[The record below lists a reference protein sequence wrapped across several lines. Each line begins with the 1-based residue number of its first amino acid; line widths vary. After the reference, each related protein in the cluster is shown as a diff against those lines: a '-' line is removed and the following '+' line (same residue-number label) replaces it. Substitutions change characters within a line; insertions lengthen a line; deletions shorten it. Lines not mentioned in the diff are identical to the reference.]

1 MIKLDNIQMAF
12 GHVSLL
18 DGISLSLE
26 KGERVGL
33 IGRNGEGKS
42 TLLKIIDGSLKAD
55 DGQIEIQQGH
65 KVARLEQEPVFA
77 AGDTI
82 FQAVASALG
91 EAGRLLAEYLS
102 VDHADE
108 TQHDQIADLQQRLE
122 QFDAWGLQP
131 QVEQIL
137 SRLELPAETQVS
149 TLSGGWQRR
158 VALAQA
164 LVQKPDCLLLDE
176 PTNHLDIELIEWL
189 ENQLQ
194 NFKGSLLFISHDR
207 RFVHNLATRI
217 IELDRGVLR
226 SYPGDFA
233 TYLSRK
239 AAELEAEATQ
249 AAKFDKKLAQEEV
262 WIRQGIK
269 ARRTRNEGRV
279 RALQKLRQQR
289 SQRREQVGKIKLNL
303 EQGDNSGK
311 LVIEAEN
318 IGQSY
323 DDKVLFQQFSTLILR
338 GDRVGLIGG
347 NGVGKSTLLKILLQQ
362 LEPETGSI
370 RHGTRLQI
378 AYYDQLRSQ
387 LDPEQHVYDVV
398 SQGKDHIEINGKS
411 KHVMSYLADFLFAPE
426 RARSPVKALSG
437 GERNRLLLARLF
449 SKPANL
455 LVMDEPTND
464 LDVESLELL
473 EELLINYQGT
483 LLLVSHD
490 RAFIDNVIGSTIVFD
505 GKGGLA
511 EYVGGYQDYLRQAP
525 KADAPSKEKPAAKT
539 NTATASKPVS
549 VKKAT
554 KKLSYKEKQELAN
567 LPAVIENTEA
577 ELETLQET
585 ISDTDFYQQ
594 DSDAV
599 NKVLKQVADAEA
611 KLEAAYARWD
621 ELEG

>member
-12 GHVSLL
+12 GHVVLL
-18 DGISLSLE
+18 DGISLSLD
-26 KGERVGL
+26 KGERIGL

-42 TLLKIIDGSLKAD
+42 TLFKIIDGSLKAD
-55 DGQIEIQQGH
+55 GGSIEVQQSA
-65 KVARLEQEPVFA
+65 KIARLEQEPSFQPE
-77 AGDTI
+77 DTV
-82 FQAVASALG
+82 FQAVAGALG
-91 EAGRLLAEYLS
+91 EGGRLVAEYMTA
-102 VDHADE
+102 DHADE
-108 TQHDQIADLQQRLE
+108 TQHDRIADIQHRLE
-122 QFDAWGLQP
+122 QLDAWGLQP
-131 QVEQIL
+131 QIDQVL
-137 SRLELPAETQVS
+137 SRLELSADVKVA

-164 LVQKPDCLLLDE
+164 LVQQPDCLLLDE

-189 ENQLQ
+189 ENQLK
-194 NFKGSLLFISHDR
+194 NFKGCLLFISHDR

-217 IELDRGVLR
+217 IELDRGILR

-239 AAELEAEATQ
+239 AAELEAEASQ
-249 AAKFDKKLAQEEV
+249 AAKFDKRLAQEEV

-279 RALQKLRQQR
+279 RALKKLREQR

-303 EQGDNSGK
+303 EQGENSGK
-311 LVIEAEN
+311 LVIEAEK
-318 IGQSY
+318 IGQTY
-323 DDKVLFQQFSTLILR
+323 ADKVLFNDFSTVILR

-347 NGVGKSTLLKILLQQ
+347 NGVGKSTLLKALLKE
-362 LEPETGSI
+362 LEPSSGEV

-387 LDPEQHVYDVV
+387 LDPEQNVYDVI

-490 RAFIDNVIGSTIVFD
+490 RTFIDNVIGSTIVFD
-505 GKGGLA
+505 GKGHLD
-511 EYVGGYQDYLRQAP
+511 EYVGGYQDYLRQAAH
-525 KADAPSKEKPAAKT
+525 KAEIQIKKSAQASTAKIVIKPEKKR
-539 NTATASKPVS
+539 
-549 VKKAT
+549 
-554 KKLSYKEKQELAN
+554 SYKEKQELTN
-567 LPAVIENTEA
+567 LPILIESSEK
-577 ELETLQET
+577 ELGLLQDK
-585 ISDTDFYQQ
+585 ISDADFYQQ
-594 DSDAV
+594 SSEAV
-599 NKVLKQVADAEA
+599 NLVLKQVADLEA
-611 KLEAAYARWD
+611 KLEQAYARWD
-621 ELEG
+621 ELES

>member
-12 GHVSLL
+12 GHVVLL
-18 DGISLSLE
+18 DGISLSLD
-26 KGERVGL
+26 KGERIGL

-42 TLLKIIDGSLKAD
+42 TLFKIIDGSLKAD
-55 DGQIEIQQGH
+55 GGSIEVQQSA
-65 KVARLEQEPVFA
+65 KIARLEQEPSFQLE
-77 AGDTI
+77 DTV
-82 FQAVASALG
+82 FQAVAGALG
-91 EAGRLLAEYLS
+91 EGGRLVAEYMTA
-102 VDHADE
+102 DHADE
-108 TQHDQIADLQQRLE
+108 TQHDRIADIQHRLE
-122 QFDAWGLQP
+122 QLDAWGLQP
-131 QVEQIL
+131 QIDQVL
-137 SRLELPAETQVS
+137 SRLELSADVKVA

-164 LVQKPDCLLLDE
+164 LVQQPDCLLLDE

-189 ENQLQ
+189 ENQLK
-194 NFKGSLLFISHDR
+194 NFKGCLLFISHDR

-217 IELDRGVLR
+217 IELDRGILR

-239 AAELEAEATQ
+239 AAELEAEASQ
-249 AAKFDKKLAQEEV
+249 AAKFDKRLAQEEV

-279 RALQKLRQQR
+279 RALKKLREQR

-303 EQGDNSGK
+303 EQGENSGK
-311 LVIEAEN
+311 LVIEAEK
-318 IGQSY
+318 IGQTY
-323 DDKVLFQQFSTLILR
+323 ADKVLFNDFSTVILR

-347 NGVGKSTLLKILLQQ
+347 NGVGKSTLLKALLKE
-362 LEPETGSI
+362 LEPSSGEV

-387 LDPEQHVYDVV
+387 LDPEQNVYDVI
-398 SQGKDHIEINGKS
+398 SQGKEHIEINGKS

-490 RAFIDNVIGSTIVFD
+490 RTFIDNVIGSTIVFD
-505 GKGGLA
+505 GKGHLD
-511 EYVGGYQDYLRQAP
+511 EYVGGYQDYLRQAAH
-525 KADAPSKEKPAAKT
+525 KAEIQIKKSTQASTAKIVIKPEKKR
-539 NTATASKPVS
+539 
-549 VKKAT
+549 
-554 KKLSYKEKQELAN
+554 SYKEKQELTN
-567 LPAVIENTEA
+567 LPILIESSEK
-577 ELETLQET
+577 ELGLLQDK
-585 ISDTDFYQQ
+585 ISDADFYQQ
-594 DSDAV
+594 SSEAV
-599 NKVLKQVADAEA
+599 NLVLKQVADLEA
-611 KLEAAYARWD
+611 KLEQAYARWD
-621 ELEG
+621 ELES